1 MSAKDAFLVFG
12 RTGWIGSQM
21 IGLLQTAEKHVV
33 VAQSRLEDRTAVAKL
48 SFRSLHCSFMAAC
61 KELDLIKPTHVVNA
75 AGLVGRLCN
84 VGILTSS

>member
-33 VAQSRLEDRTAVAKL
+33 VAQSRLEDRTAVAK
-48 SFRSLHCSFMAAC
+48 
-61 KELDLIKPTHVVNA
+61 ELDLIKPTHVVNA